1 MMTSDGSISDS
12 NSRKGIDE
20 EGEEEKKQQIP
31 IYIPTQSRSKR
42 NNGQKVFRS
51 FFNEVDDVA
60 DYIIS
65 IGNEIA
71 VNAHKQKLW
80 ADKYRNGG
88 SGLSN
93 AEGQNKKR
101 ASITDGLRDVLF
113 HAEDVA
119 LYSHGLR
126 AVNYEEINIQK
137 KSRKKRKV
145 IVSNNEPLFSPCA
158 YYQIFSWPIKHC
170 TIEEKNF
177 KQTDRKW
184 NEFYSDLSFLKFH
197 DDFEKDFVESRSR
210 KHSLLEHKRTHDYI
224 GCSIR
229 RRENDHGEMGKSDKL
244 ENEVL
249 RDFVEHCWGI
259 SMSIA
264 SNTLEAGNQRRS
276 IHTGKSVSD
285 RSQQIKSVKALKAL
299 DIQIDPIVLHHEER
313 KGKFY
318 FCQCCHKNVDFT
330 TRANILQHLYGSK
343 ESQGCCWNLIKGCQE
358 KIIKAALQN
367 EAMKILDSLL
377 HVLFGYIRSSQL
389 SPENSTRTF
398 LRWADVNNIFI
409 QISKKTNLSKERNQA
424 TGNEQTPSK
433 IDPKSTLSYL
443 NDEAVLPARGRLFRR
458 YGK

>member
-1 MMTSDGSISDS
+1 M
-12 NSRKGIDE
+12 NE
-20 EGEEEKKQQIP
+20 EGEEVKEQQIP
-31 IYIPTQSRSKR
+31 HEDVFLTPSRSKR
-42 NNGQKVFRS
+42 NNGQKIFRS

-60 DYIIS
+60 DFIIS
-65 IGNEIA
+65 IGNEISI
-71 VNAHKQKLW
+71 NAHKQKIW
-80 ADKYRNGG
+80 VDKYRNDS
-88 SGLSN
+88 SGISN
-93 AEGQNKKR
+93 ADGQNKKR
-101 ASITDGLRDVLF
+101 ASITDGLKNILF
-113 HAEDVA
+113 HIEDVA
-119 LYSHGLR
+119 LYGHGLH
-126 AVNYEEINIQK
+126 AVNYKEP
-137 KSRKKRKV
+137 SRKKRKGT
-145 IVSNNEPLFSPCA
+145 VSNNEALFSPCEN
-158 YYQIFSWPIKHC
+158 YQIFSWPVKHC
-170 TIEEKNF
+170 TVEEKNF
-177 KQTDRKW
+177 KQTDMKW

-197 DDFEKDFVESRSR
+197 EDFEKDFVESRSR

-229 RRENDHGEMGKSDKL
+229 RRENDPGEMGKSDKL

-249 RDFVEHCWGI
+249 RDFVEKCWEI

-343 ESQGCCWNLIKGCQE
+343 EKEGCCWNLIKGCQE

-377 HVLFGYIRSSQL
+377 HVLFEYIKSSQL

-398 LRWADVNNIFI
+398 LRWADVNNIFS

-424 TGNEQTPSK
+424 TGNEQTPAK

-443 NDEAVLPARGRLFRR
+443 NDETVLPARGRLFRR